1 MQTTTVLETKELTLW
16 FHEEAKI
23 VHHEL
28 HRYPG
33 ASTLEA
39 ALERGLS
46 VLRERAAHKWLS
58 DDRKGGALDPAGG
71 IDRAP
76 KHLLGGAVLPRLV
89 GRKAH
94 RPPRTTTGVIRPPG
108 RSLSM

>member
-1 MQTTTVLETKELTLW
+1 MAPRSAPRMMPRRILSIAWRSPMPTITILATKELTLSY
-16 FHEEAKI
+16 HEEAKI

-46 VLRERAAHKWLS
+46 VLREHGAQKWLS
-58 DDRKGGALDPAGG
+58 DDRNGGALP
-71 IDRAP
+71 
-76 KHLLGGAVLPRLV
+76 
-89 GRKAH
+89 KAH
-94 RPPRTTTGVIRPPG
+94 HEWAETDWG
-108 RSLSM
+108 